1 MFRSEEDF
9 KDWLKNPYH
18 SVEEREFLIK
28 LNVDFI
34 NDVKSPKVLAY
45 RTTQLKHKKYENGMM
60 YQFKLEKVMDYGP
73 NIAGAFASYDP
84 EEANKLRN
92 EIYEVVEWVRT
103 GRQMGSTTMSGGRRT
118 PNYAEGSAAVE
129 PQIVSENGN
138 NPSEGR
144 KSAFDFG
151 SI

>member
-1 MFRSEEDF
+1 MEISWWKPTFSVHKKKWKPTFYVILKTGRLCVFRSEEDF

-73 NIAGAFASYDP
+73 TLSQPLLLSSTLKSSLIWAAS
-84 EEANKLRN
+84 
-92 EIYEVVEWVRT
+92 
-103 GRQMGSTTMSGGRRT
+103 STHSCY
-118 PNYAEGSAAVE
+118 N
-129 PQIVSENGN
+129 
-138 NPSEGR
+138 
-144 KSAFDFG
+144 
-151 SI
+151 